1 MLQLVWKFL
10 FAIMNS
16 YPSNIGRHIW
26 RHRSKHNVASVSDR
40 WNWWKASDVYCRSEN
55 ALADT
60 HVTYLWIQLSLESL
74 FFPSQRKSFYTEKW
88 NCKKRWSVS
97 ILTRPPLEQALG
109 IYSEAQPEWQTAEWL
124 LCTYQLKC
132 QVRQTEINSGTLSRR
147 LNNRDVG
154 RKNHWGVWKGTNE
167 VNLKGGDCSNVGTI
181 SFWIPNWFFMAKTRA
196 KIRK

>member
-1 MLQLVWKFL
+1 MTF
-10 FAIMNS
+10 
-16 YPSNIGRHIW
+16 
-26 RHRSKHNVASVSDR
+26 
-40 WNWWKASDVYCRSEN
+40 
-55 ALADT
+55 
-60 HVTYLWIQLSLESL
+60 LWIQLSLESL

-88 NCKKRWSVS
+88 NCKKWWSVS

-132 QVRQTEINSGTLSRR
+132 QVRQTEINSVTLSRR

-181 SFWIPNWFFMAKTRA
+181 SFWIPNWFFMAKIKQEQRLESNTVRA
-196 KIRK
+196 RPIWLILSANSSFAGSAFITDVKWKFKNQRREWL